1 MSKTIES
8 KQFTLKRRD
17 FAKGLLMAVLTP
29 AIVII
34 QQTISAG
41 ELTFDWQTIG
51 MAALA
56 GGLAYLSKNLFEP
69 SKKVTVE
76 ELPKK

>member
-1 MSKTIES
+1 MAKTIEK
-8 KQFTLKRRD
+8 KQFTLQGRD
-17 FAKGLLMAVLTP
+17 WLKGLLMAVLTP

-34 QQTISAG
+34 QQTISEG
-41 ELTFDWQTIG
+41 QLTFDWQTIG

-69 SKKVTVE
+69 SKKVTIHD
-76 ELPKK
+76 

>member
-1 MSKTIES
+1 MAKTIEK
-8 KQFTLKRRD
+8 KQFSLQGRD
-17 FAKGLLMAVLTP
+17 WLKGLLMAVLTP

-34 QQTISAG
+34 QQTISEG
-41 ELTFDWQTIG
+41 QLTFDWQTIG

-69 SKKVTVE
+69 SKKVTIHD
-76 ELPKK
+76 

>member
-8 KQFTLKRRD
+8 KQFTLKGRD
-17 FAKGLLMAVLTP
+17 WLKGALMAVLTP

-34 QQTISAG
+34 QQTIANG
-41 ELTFDWQTIG
+41 ELVFDWKAIG

-69 SKKVTVE
+69 SKKVTIHD
-76 ELPKK
+76 

>member
-1 MSKTIES
+1 MAKTIEK
-8 KQFTLKRRD
+8 KQFTLQGRD
-17 FAKGLLMAVLTP
+17 WLKGLLMAVLTP

-41 ELTFDWQTIG
+41 QLTFDWQTIG

-69 SKKVTVE
+69 SKKVTIHD
-76 ELPKK
+76 